1 MKIGYCQFAPVL
13 GDTSASLDWLKRL
26 MPDDDQIDLLVLPEL
41 CNSGYNF
48 ESSEQARSSAEVPG
62 DSALVDF
69 LQSWCVA
76 HDAHVVTGFNELD
89 GDRLFN
95 SALLIG
101 PEGLCGTYRK
111 LHLFLNEKD
120 HFQPGNAGLPVFE
133 VRGVK
138 VGMLI
143 CFDWQFP
150 EAWRVLALKGADIIC
165 HPSNLVLPKHCQ
177 RALPTYA
184 LINRMFIITA
194 NRIGT
199 EGDLTFTGRSTI
211 ASPNAEVL
219 SEASADSEEVAL
231 VDVDIALARDKHITA
246 RNHVLNDR
254 RPDQYALLCNPDS
267 AN

>member
-199 EGDLTFTGRSTI
+199 EGVLTFTGRSTI

-231 VDVDIALARDKHITA
+231 VDVDIALARDKHITV

-254 RPDQYALLCNPDS
+254 RPDQYSLLCNPDS
-267 AN
+267 EN